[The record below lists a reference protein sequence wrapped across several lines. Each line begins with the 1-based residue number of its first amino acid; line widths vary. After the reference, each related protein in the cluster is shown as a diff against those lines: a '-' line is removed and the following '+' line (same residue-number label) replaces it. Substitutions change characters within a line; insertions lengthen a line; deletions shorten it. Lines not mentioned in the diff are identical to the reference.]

1 MKSHLDTECPCYCP
15 YCDITAERE
24 VISSEHKEKCYKF
37 PLSCPNNIGVNN
49 APHDKANNINELQDE
64 VVNDVLSPSILIEL
78 QNNINTV
85 REEAA
90 QSLQIAKQ
98 YSDKTDKQND
108 TSQLYNIRLYFTIAI
123 VTILIALLVQSHYSL
138 SECRQHITRLQD
150 KLQEQ
155 ITQLQEKFQEHTTL
169 FHEQTTQL
177 QEKFQEQDT
186 QLQEKIQELNIQLQ
200 GVQ

>member
-1 MKSHLDTECPCYCP
+1 MIRASYFLQHPKSMN
-15 YCDITAERE
+15 I
-24 VISSEHKEKCYKF
+24 I
-37 PLSCPNNIGVNN
+37 PNWYEIYTSFFTV
-49 APHDKANNINELQDE
+49 
-64 VVNDVLSPSILIEL
+64 

-98 YSDKTDKQND
+98 CSDKSDKQND
-108 TSQLYNIRLYFTIAI
+108 TSQLHNIRSYFTIAI

-138 SECRQHITRLQD
+138 SEYRQHITRLQD

-155 ITQLQEKFQEHTTL
+155 ITQLQEKFQEHTIFHEQTTQLQEKFQEHTTL

-177 QEKFQEQDT
+177 QEKFQEHTTLFHEQTT
-186 QLQEKIQELNIQLQ
+186 QLQEKFQEHTTQL
-200 GVQ
+200 